1 MSNTDEIMTVKDVAA
16 YLKISPLTI
25 YRKRKAGKIRFFKD
39 GRFVRFRKSDIDAY
53 VNQYTQQEEG

>member
-1 MSNTDEIMTVKDVAA
+1 MSNTDEIMTVKDVAV

-25 YRKRKAGKIRFFKD
+25 YRKRKAGTIRFFKD

-53 VNQYTQQEEG
+53 VEQYSQQEEG